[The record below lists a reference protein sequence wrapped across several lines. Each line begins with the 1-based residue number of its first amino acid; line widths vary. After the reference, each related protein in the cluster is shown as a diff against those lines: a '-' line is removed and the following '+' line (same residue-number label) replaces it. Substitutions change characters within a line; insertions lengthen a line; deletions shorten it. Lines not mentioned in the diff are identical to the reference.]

1 MSEAVKPKRRYHA
14 PRREEQARQSRQ
26 AMLDAGRH
34 LFLEHGYAGT
44 TIGMVAEDAGVATQ
58 TVYKVFGNKPGLM
71 KAIVDVAIVGD
82 DEPVP
87 MMEREFVRR
96 NTAEPD
102 PAQKLRDYGAH
113 LAIVGVRVNALALL
127 VRDAAAADPAAADI
141 WEQMSAERL
150 TGMTHFA
157 HHLRDGGH
165 LRRGVSV
172 AEARDVLWA
181 HNSVELWD
189 LLVNQRGW
197 AAKRYGR
204 WIGDQ
209 LVGALLE
216 IRDTAGT
223 EPARTNDRRTG

>member
-1 MSEAVKPKRRYHA
+1 
-14 PRREEQARQSRQ
+14 
-26 AMLDAGRH
+26 
-34 LFLEHGYAGT
+34 
-44 TIGMVAEDAGVATQ
+44 
-58 TVYKVFGNKPGLM
+58 
-71 KAIVDVAIVGD
+71 
-82 DEPVP
+82 
-87 MMEREFVRR
+87 
-96 NTAEPD
+96 
-102 PAQKLRDYGAH
+102 
-113 LAIVGVRVNALALL
+113 
-127 VRDAAAADPAAADI
+127 
-141 WEQMSAERL
+141 MSAERL

-157 HHLRDGGH
+157 HHLRDEGH